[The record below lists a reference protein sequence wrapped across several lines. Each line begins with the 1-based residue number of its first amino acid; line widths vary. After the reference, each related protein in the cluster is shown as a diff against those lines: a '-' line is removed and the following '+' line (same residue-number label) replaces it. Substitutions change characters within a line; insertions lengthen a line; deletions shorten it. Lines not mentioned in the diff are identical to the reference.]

1 MNEYSDF
8 VRSIRDTESPPSV
21 GTFLKSG
28 SPLIAEACGTTPLE
42 FLVLD
47 CQHANYDF
55 DDLEHVLRAAE
66 LADLPVLVR
75 PPVAHSEQLV
85 NILDAGAH
93 GLVLPQIETA
103 EDVRTVVDAVTY
115 RGSRSFAMSTRA
127 GEFGSRD
134 RSSYVDFVNDSL
146 LVVPMVESATGLE
159 NVDDIVAVE
168 GVDAVMVGPADL
180 SQDCGFERGSTEFD
194 DATEDVRAAAG
205 AAGIG
210 FGIYVGDPDDVSAE
224 TARSSFVVC
233 GSEVSHMAAGLDGI
247 AD

>member
-75 PPVAHSEQLV
+75 PPVPHSERLV

-93 GLVLPQIETA
+93 GLVLPQIDTA
-103 EDVRTVVDAVTY
+103 EDVRAVVDAVRY
-115 RGSRSFAMSTRA
+115 SGSRSFAMSTRA

-134 RSSYVDFVNDSL
+134 RTSYVDYVNDSL
-146 LVVPMVESATGLE
+146 LVVPMVETETALE
-159 NVDDIVAVE
+159 NIEDIVAVE

-180 SQDCGFERGSTEFD
+180 SQDCGFERGSADFD
-194 DATEDVRAAAG
+194 EATATIQAAA
-205 AAGIG
+205 AEAGIG
-210 FGIYVGDPDDVSAE
+210 FGIYVGEPDDVADE
-224 TARSSFVVC
+224 EARSSFVVC
-233 GSEVSHMAAGLDGI
+233 GSEVSHMATGLDGI